1 MAVLFRAASY
11 LDADLALVRG
21 RDILVVD
28 AHVAAIGKDLAAP
41 DGAEIVDARGLLLVP
56 GFVNAHTHS
65 PEALARGRAPMA
77 RLDGWL
83 ADAWRGLDALDE
95 AGIEAAIDACADEM
109 IREGCVAVLD
119 HFRQTPQTDWGL
131 RAARRAWARSG
142 LDATLAIMLR
152 DKPTS
157 SGASPGDPAES
168 LALLDAAL
176 AVDDGV
182 KIAVA
187 ASAPDRA
194 SPEFLN
200 ALVARA
206 RAAKAPLHMHVC
218 ETAEDAAACRAAFGT
233 SAISHLEKIGALGTR
248 TSLAHCVHLDAGD
261 PARLAATGTTLVHNP
276 VANLRLGSGIAPI
289 RAALDAGVTLAIGT
303 DGAASNDSQSMHEAI
318 KHACLLSRV
327 AGGHDKWL
335 SPREALAAG
344 IGGGASF
351 GVAPLRIAA
360 GARADIACFAADA
373 ASLTPLHDPVAQI
386 VFAAARGDVAHTM
399 AKGRF
404 LMRDGVPARRIR
416 PEAA

>member
-1 MAVLFRAASY
+1 MSVLFRAASY
-11 LDADLALVRG
+11 LDDDFALVRG
-21 RDILVVD
+21 RDILVVG
-28 AHVAAIGKDLAAP
+28 AHIAAIGEGLAAP
-41 DGAEIVDARGLLLVP
+41 DGAQIVEARGLLLVP

-77 RLDGWL
+77 RLDAWL

-95 AGIEAAIDACADEM
+95 AGIEAAIDACAQEM

-119 HFRQTPQTDWGL
+119 HFRQTPQTAWGL

-142 LDATLAIMLR
+142 LDVTLAIMLR

-157 SGASPGDPAES
+157 SGASPGDPAKS

-176 AVDDGV
+176 AIGDGV
-182 KIAVA
+182 RIAVA

-200 ALVARA
+200 ALVGRA

-218 ETAEDAAACRAAFGT
+218 ETAEDAAACRAAFGG
-233 SAISHLEKIGALGTR
+233 SAIAHLERLGALGER
-248 TSLAHCVHLDAGD
+248 TSLAHCVHLDTDD

-276 VANLRLGSGIAPI
+276 IANLRLGSGIAPI
-289 RAALDAGVTLAIGT
+289 RAALDAGVALAVGT

-327 AGGHDKWL
+327 AGSRDNWI

-351 GVAPLRIAA
+351 GVPRARIAA
-360 GARADIACFAADA
+360 GARADIACFASDA
-373 ASLTPLHDPVAQI
+373 ASLEPLHDPVAQI
-386 VFAAARGDVAHTM
+386 VFAAARGDVVHTM

-404 LMRDGVPARRIR
+404 LLRDRAPKRLVGA
-416 PEAA
+416 EAA